1 MWSSKTSTCGP
12 YFRFMPLF
20 FLSILF
26 FFVVQKSFCNS
37 LVQFTIDSLKTIQ
50 KDSFFFFFFH
60 QYWKCH
66 KRKYKIFCFNK
77 ISSNPEIPLRMF
89 TFFRIK
95 KTPNNEK
102 LPKTK
107 NENKRKTMPKNAR
120 KRHDK
125 RKQWTF
131 SCLITHS
138 QRMGEKDKE
147 KKVSSLIPH

>member
-1 MWSSKTSTCGP
+1 MIIKNTDLCP
-12 YFRFMPLF
+12 VFPVYVFIL
-20 FLSILF
+20 LSILF
-26 FFVVQKSFCNS
+26 FLFCLCLCNS

-50 KDSFFFFFFH
+50 KDSFFLY
-60 QYWKCH
+60 QYWKFH
-66 KRKYKIFCFNK
+66 KRKYKKLCFNK

-89 TFFRIK
+89 TFFRVK
-95 KTPNNEK
+95 KNLQTMKNYRK
-102 LPKTK
+102 QK

-125 RKQWTF
+125 RKHWTF

-147 KKVSSLIPH
+147 KKVSSLIPL